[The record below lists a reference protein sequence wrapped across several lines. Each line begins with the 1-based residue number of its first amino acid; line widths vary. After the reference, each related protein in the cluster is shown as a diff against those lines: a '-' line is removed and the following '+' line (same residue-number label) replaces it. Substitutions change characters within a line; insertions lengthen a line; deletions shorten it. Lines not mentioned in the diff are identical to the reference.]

1 MLLFSLIMMMGPFLS
16 PRQAP
21 PKLTPARAHNGSMGV
36 FSHFTASTEAPT
48 HPKVPG
54 MVIRECLLDPGG
66 QQWLLVVFLMFPDV
80 GHKLSQIRQMNPTSD
95 PDSTCSPLAPLL
107 TVPPARWE
115 SLPAV
120 PTQLHCLRNQ
130 NTKSDSALAQMT
142 L

>member
-1 MLLFSLIMMMGPFLS
+1 MALGGFSDV
-16 PRQAP
+16 PRCRAQALTDP
-21 PKLTPARAHNGSMGV
+21 PNES
-36 FSHFTASTEAPT
+36 
-48 HPKVPG
+48 
-54 MVIRECLLDPGG
+54 D
-66 QQWLLVVFLMFPDV
+66 
-80 GHKLSQIRQMNPTSD
+80 SD